1 MATERTRLSATTLD
15 LLASI
20 TRLGSSF
27 SPLLSLYLPPLL
39 KLLCR
44 TNKLYI
50 SRAQSTLSSIL
61 THTHLIDIVKF
72 IVSEWKAESG
82 KSTSFRI
89 GASELLLA
97 ILITI
102 KNGEIEKDV
111 ADKRI
116 VELEWIIK
124 TGATDRE
131 AKVRGEI
138 KKSWEIY
145 KSQWP
150 ERISA

>member
-20 TRLGSSF
+20 TRLGPAF
-27 SPLLSLYLPPLL
+27 APLLPVYLPPLL

-61 THTHLIDIVKF
+61 AHTHLVDILKYM
-72 IVSEWKAESG
+72 VSEWKAESG
-82 KSTSFRI
+82 KSTSYRI
-89 GASELLLA
+89 GASELLFA
-97 ILITI
+97 ILLAV
-102 KNGEIEKDV
+102 KNGEIEKESME
-111 ADKRI
+111 KRI

-145 KSQWP
+145 KVQWS
-150 ERISA
+150 ERVSV